1 MLSRINSKSTIY
13 LIALILLVIILRIIM
28 MNTLPLM
35 DTTEARYGELARVT
49 AIGNYWLMPHMSTTQ
64 PFFAK
69 PPLSTWFAASSWLE
83 LGHNEF
89 SLRLP
94 SLILVLLTCLALL
107 YGASSISLTKHQWW
121 LACFVI
127 LTAPVGFISAGAVM
141 TDATQLAVITWAMVF
156 LWRLQQMSEQ
166 KKIDQ
171 YGFWIALGL
180 GAIAKGLATWAL
192 IGLPVLLFWACSS
205 KEIIHHHFKKIWFWP
220 GILVFIGIVLV
231 WYVPAEIYYPGFLKY
246 FIIGEHFQRF
256 LEPGWK
262 GDMYGVAHREAIGMI
277 WLYWVVSVSIWL
289 PIFINSL
296 IKDRPLI
303 NSKLDIESKWLW
315 AWTLAPLLFFT
326 FSRNIIW
333 TYTLTAL
340 PAFALLTAKSWSTLS
355 SRFRIIMKLVIAT
368 WLILGIVATLIW
380 IPQVA
385 ETRSARKF
393 INEAHQKYFKLPLYS
408 YGSHEFSVSYYTNG
422 QIHVVENQAALTKVL
437 LQPDILLITST
448 KLAKQTE
455 LTGRVKII
463 DNNAFHALLITKHEN
478 H

>member
-1 MLSRINSKSTIY
+1 MLSRITFKSSYY
-13 LIALILLVIILRIIM
+13 LLGLILFVIALRVILM
-28 MNTLPLM
+28 TTLPLM

-49 AIGNYWLMPHMSTTQ
+49 ATGNFWLMPHMSANQ

-69 PPLSTWFAASSWLE
+69 PPLSTWFASASWLG

-89 SLRLP
+89 ALRLP
-94 SLILVLLTCLALL
+94 SLILTLLSCVALL
-107 YGASSISLTKHQWW
+107 YGAQSFNLTRRQW
-121 LACFVI
+121 LFASFVI
-127 LTAPVGFISAGAVM
+127 LTAPIGFISAGAVM
-141 TDATQLAVITWAMVF
+141 TDATQLVVVTWAMVF
-156 LWRLQQMSEQ
+156 LWRLQNADEA

-171 YGFWIALGL
+171 YGLWIALGI

-205 KEIIHHHFKKIWFWP
+205 KEIIYQHLKRTWFWP
-220 GILVFIGIVLV
+220 GILVFIGIVLA

-246 FIIGEHFQRF
+246 FIVGEHFQRF

-277 WLYWVVSVSIWL
+277 WLYWIVSIAIWL
-289 PIFINSL
+289 PIFISGL
-296 IKDRPLI
+296 IKDKPLI
-303 NSKLDIESKWLW
+303 NSKLNSESKWLW

-340 PAFALLTAKSWSTLS
+340 PAFALLIAKAWPTLS
-355 SRFRIIMKLVIAT
+355 QRFQKGM
-368 WLILGIVATLIW
+368 LILIAIWLVLTTVATLVW
-380 IPQVA
+380 IPNEA
-385 ETRSARKF
+385 DTRSARKL
-393 INEAHQKYFKLPLYS
+393 IKEAHQKHPNLPLYS

-422 QIHVVENQAALTKVL
+422 QIHVVENQAALAKL
-437 LQPDILLITST
+437 LLLPDILLITST

-455 LTGRVKII
+455 LKGQAHII
-463 DNNAFHALLITKHEN
+463 DINAFHALLITKH
-478 H
+478 